1 VAVAAAAALDAVINK
16 QDGETDMKLSI
27 NKILAL
33 FVIAAVF
40 AGLTGCGVVSSGTT
54 EYNELVALVQG
65 VQSAAANFQLVTDT
79 QYAKIQAKTQ
89 ITGDYYNAVSSS
101 GEVWTGNFRSQANA
115 LTELLKNYR
124 DANGQPLDP
133 TKLNLNDLQNKG
145 ALPSGLG
152 QGFSVY
158 VNAITQA
165 PPPVP
170 DSKVT
175 LALGDTV
182 DEAMNTIQL
191 AGTDWNDAVKAYNTR
206 RAQIKGEIVARV
218 SAYFG
223 FDLPVTFP
231 YYAGANAGQPV
242 QNPLATPKP

>member
-1 VAVAAAAALDAVINK
+1 
-16 QDGETDMKLSI
+16 MKHLIKKIISI
-27 NKILAL
+27 FLGIAL
-33 FVIAAVF
+33 FGGLNGCSVVD
-40 AGLTGCGVVSSGTT
+40 AGTG
-54 EYNELVALVQG
+54 EYNELIALVQG

-89 ITGDYYNAVSSS
+89 ITKDYYNAVSNS
-101 GEVWTGNFRSQANA
+101 GEVWTGNFRSQADA
-115 LTELLKNYR
+115 LTNLLNNYR

-133 TKLNLNDLQNKG
+133 TKLNLAQLKNKG
-145 ALPSGLG
+145 ALPSDVG
-152 QGFSVY
+152 QGFTLY

-170 DSKVT
+170 DAKVT
-175 LALGDTV
+175 LALGDTI
-182 DEAMNTIQL
+182 DEAMNTVQL

-231 YYAGANAGQPV
+231 YYQGANAGGPV
-242 QNPLATPKP
+242 HNPLETPNK

>member
-1 VAVAAAAALDAVINK
+1 MKRSIKHMISIFMMVAVFI
-16 QDGETDMKLSI
+16 
-27 NKILAL
+27 
-33 FVIAAVF
+33 
-40 AGLTGCGVVSSGTT
+40 GLTSCGVVKSGTT

-65 VQSAAANFQLVTDT
+65 VQSAAANFQLVVDT

-89 ITGDYYNAVSSS
+89 ITKDYYDAVSNS
-101 GEVWTGNFRSQANA
+101 GEVWTGNFRSQADA
-115 LTELLKNYR
+115 LTNMLNNYR

-133 TKLNLNDLQNKG
+133 TKLNLSELQGNG
-145 ALPSGLG
+145 ALPSDLG
-152 QGFSVY
+152 QGFSLY

-170 DSKVT
+170 DAQVT

-223 FDLPVTFP
+223 FDLPLTFP
-231 YYAGANAGQPV
+231 YYQGANAGQPV
-242 QNPLATPKP
+242 QNPLATPIP

>member
-1 VAVAAAAALDAVINK
+1 
-16 QDGETDMKLSI
+16 MKHSLKLI
-27 NKILAL
+27 ITILVL
-33 FVIAAVF
+33 VAVF
-40 AGLTGCGVVSSGTT
+40 AGMNGCSVVKSGTT
-54 EYNELVALVQG
+54 EYDELVALVQG
-65 VQSAAANFQLVTDT
+65 VQSAAANFQLITDT

-89 ITGDYYNAVSSS
+89 ITKDYYEAVGVS
-101 GEVWTGNFRSQANA
+101 GEVWTGNFRAQAEA
-115 LTELLKNYR
+115 MTELLKNYR
-124 DANGQPLDP
+124 DENGQPLDP

-145 ALPSGLG
+145 ALPNGLG
-152 QGFSVY
+152 QGFTLY

-170 DSKVT
+170 DATVT

-191 AGTDWNDAVKAYNTR
+191 GGTDWNDAVKAYNTR

-223 FDLPVTFP
+223 FDLPLTFP
-231 YYAGANAGQPV
+231 YYQGGNADQPI
-242 QNPLATPKP
+242 QNPLATPQK

>member
-1 VAVAAAAALDAVINK
+1 
-16 QDGETDMKLSI
+16 MKHSL
-27 NKILAL
+27 KLILTIL
-33 FVIAAVF
+33 VLVAVF
-40 AGLTGCGVVSSGTT
+40 AGANGCSVVQSGTT

-65 VQSAAANFQLVTDT
+65 VQSAAANFQLITDT

-89 ITGDYYNAVSSS
+89 ITKDYYEAVGVS
-101 GEVWTGNFRSQANA
+101 GEVWTGNFRAQAEA
-115 LTELLKNYR
+115 MTELLKNYR
-124 DANGQPLDP
+124 DENGQPLDP
-133 TKLNLNDLQNKG
+133 TKLNLNDLQAKG
-145 ALPSGLG
+145 ALPNGLG
-152 QGFSVY
+152 QGFTLY

-170 DSKVT
+170 DADVT

-191 AGTDWNDAVKAYNTR
+191 GGTDWNDAVKAYNTR

-223 FDLPVTFP
+223 FELPVTFP
-231 YYAGANAGQPV
+231 YYQGGNADQPI
-242 QNPLATPKP
+242 QNPLATPQE

>member
-1 VAVAAAAALDAVINK
+1 MKHTLK
-16 QDGETDMKLSI
+16 QI
-27 NKILAL
+27 IRIFILAAM
-33 FVIAAVF
+33 FI
-40 AGLTGCGVVSSGTT
+40 GLTGCGVVKSGTD

-65 VQSAAANFQLVTDT
+65 VQSAASNFQLVTDT

-89 ITGDYYNAVSSS
+89 ITSDYYDAVSTS
-101 GEVWTGNFRSQANA
+101 GEVWTGNFRSQADAMNN
-115 LTELLKNYR
+115 LLNNYR
-124 DANGQPLDP
+124 DENGQPLDP
-133 TKLNLNDLQNKG
+133 TKLNLNTLNEKG
-145 ALPSGLG
+145 ALPDGLG
-152 QGFSVY
+152 QGFTLY

-170 DSKVT
+170 DAAVT

-191 AGTDWNDAVKAYNTR
+191 GGTDWNDAVKAYNTR

-218 SAYFG
+218 SEYFG
-223 FDLPVTFP
+223 FELPVTFP
-231 YYAGANAGQPV
+231 YYQGGNAGQPI

>member
-1 VAVAAAAALDAVINK
+1 
-16 QDGETDMKLSI
+16 MKTYIKRIVPIFMVVTL
-27 NKILAL
+27 L
-33 FVIAAVF
+33 V
-40 AGLTGCGVVSSGTT
+40 GLTSCGVVNSGTT

-65 VQSAAANFQLVTDT
+65 VQSAASNFQLVTDT

-89 ITGDYYNAVSSS
+89 ITKDYYDAVNSS
-101 GEVWTGNFRSQANA
+101 GEVWTGNFRSQADA
-115 LTELLKNYR
+115 LTDLLKNYR
-124 DANGQPLDP
+124 DESGQPLDP
-133 TKLNLNDLQNKG
+133 TKLNLNELNGKG

-152 QGFSVY
+152 QGFTLY

-170 DSKVT
+170 DSEVT

-191 AGTDWNDAVKAYNTR
+191 GGTDWNDAVKAYNTR

-231 YYAGANAGQPV
+231 YYQGGNAGQPI

>member
-1 VAVAAAAALDAVINK
+1 MRTLSK
-16 QDGETDMKLSI
+16 QI
-27 NKILAL
+27 ILIMVML
-33 FVIAAVF
+33 TFFV
-40 AGLTGCGVVSSGTT
+40 GLTGCGIVDSGTT

-65 VQSAAANFQLVTDT
+65 VQSAAANFQLVVDT

-89 ITGDYYNAVSSS
+89 ITKDYYEAVNSS
-101 GEVWTGNFRSQANA
+101 GEVWTGNFRSQADA
-115 LTELLKNYR
+115 LTSLLKNYR

-133 TKLNLNDLQNKG
+133 TKLNLNDLQGKG

-152 QGFSVY
+152 QGFSLY

-170 DSKVT
+170 DAEVT

-231 YYAGANAGQPV
+231 YYQGGNAGQPV

>member
-1 VAVAAAAALDAVINK
+1 MK
-16 QDGETDMKLSI
+16 QFTKRSMAML
-27 NKILAL
+27 LA
-33 FVIAAVF
+33 AAVF
-40 AGLTGCGVVSSGTT
+40 LGLSGCGVVASGTN

-89 ITGDYYNAVSSS
+89 VTKDYYNAVSNS
-101 GEVWTGNFRSQANA
+101 GEVWTGNFRSQADAMTN
-115 LTELLKNYR
+115 LLNNYR

-133 TKLNLNDLQNKG
+133 TKLNLNALQNKG
-145 ALPSGLG
+145 ALPDGLG
-152 QGFSVY
+152 QGFTLY

-170 DSKVT
+170 DAKVT
-175 LALGDTV
+175 LAMGDTV

-191 AGTDWNDAVKAYNTR
+191 AGTDWNDAVRAYNTR

-231 YYAGANAGQPV
+231 YYAGGNAGQPV
-242 QNPLATPKP
+242 HNPLATP

>member
-1 VAVAAAAALDAVINK
+1 MKFTYEKILSIFVSAAL
-16 QDGETDMKLSI
+16 
-27 NKILAL
+27 
-33 FVIAAVF
+33 FF
-40 AGLTGCGVVSSGTT
+40 GLVGCGIVNSGTT

-89 ITGDYYNAVSSS
+89 ITKDYYDAVSTS
-101 GEVWTGNFRSQANA
+101 GEVWTGNFRSQADAMTA
-115 LTELLKNYR
+115 LLSNYR
-124 DANGQPLDP
+124 DENGNPLDP
-133 TKLNLNDLQNKG
+133 TKLNLSALQNKG
-145 ALPSGLG
+145 ALPDGLG
-152 QGFSVY
+152 QGFTLY

-170 DSKVT
+170 DAEVT
-175 LALGDTV
+175 LALGDTI

-191 AGTDWNDAVKAYNTR
+191 GGTDWNDAVKAYNTR

-231 YYAGANAGQPV
+231 YYQGGNAGKPI
-242 QNPLATPKP
+242 QNPLASPVP

>member
-1 VAVAAAAALDAVINK
+1 
-16 QDGETDMKLSI
+16 MKRSI
-27 NKILAL
+27 QQIISILML
-33 FVIAAVF
+33 VTLF
-40 AGLTGCGVVSSGTT
+40 AGLTGCGIVKSGTT
-54 EYNELVALVQG
+54 EYDELVALVQG

-89 ITGDYYNAVSSS
+89 ITKDYYDAASDS
-101 GEVWTGNFRSQANA
+101 GEVWTGNFRSQADA
-115 LTELLKNYR
+115 LTNMLDNYR
-124 DANGQPLDP
+124 DENGQPLDP
-133 TKLNLNDLQNKG
+133 TKLNLNELQAKG
-145 ALPSGLG
+145 ALPSDLG
-152 QGFSVY
+152 QGFSLY

-170 DSKVT
+170 EASVT

-191 AGTDWNDAVKAYNTR
+191 AGTDWNDAVRAYNTR

-231 YYAGANAGQPV
+231 YYQGANAGQPV
-242 QNPLATPKP
+242 QNPLATPSP

>member
-1 VAVAAAAALDAVINK
+1 MKGSMKQTISIFVMAA
-16 QDGETDMKLSI
+16 M
-27 NKILAL
+27 L
-33 FVIAAVF
+33 F
-40 AGLTGCGVVSSGTT
+40 GLTGCGIVNSGTT

-89 ITGDYYNAVSSS
+89 ITKDYYDAVSNS
-101 GEVWTGNFRSQANA
+101 GEVWTGNFRSQADA
-115 LTELLKNYR
+115 LTELMKNYR
-124 DANGQPLDP
+124 DENGQPLDP
-133 TKLNLNDLQNKG
+133 TKLNLNELQGKG
-145 ALPSGLG
+145 ALPDGLG
-152 QGFSVY
+152 QGFTLY

-170 DSKVT
+170 DAKVT
-175 LALGDTV
+175 LALGDTI

-223 FDLPVTFP
+223 FELPVTFP
-231 YYAGANAGQPV
+231 YYQGGNAGQPV
-242 QNPLATPKP
+242 QNPLATPNP